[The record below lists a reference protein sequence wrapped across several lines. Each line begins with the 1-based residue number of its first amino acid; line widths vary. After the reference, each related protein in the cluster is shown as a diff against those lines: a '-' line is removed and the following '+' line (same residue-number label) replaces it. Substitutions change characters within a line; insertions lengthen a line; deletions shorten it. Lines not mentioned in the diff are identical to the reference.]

1 MAFVVTREQA
11 YRSIAVPSL
20 QGVCF
25 VLAFVVRPLDLQD
38 SVSRGNDMRDEV
50 AGQRLFELEIPPL
63 SALSNE
69 TRQAFMP
76 GAV

>member
-1 MAFVVTREQA
+1 MAFLVTREQA
-11 YRSIAVPSL
+11 HRSIAVPSL
-20 QGVCF
+20 QRVCF
-25 VLAFVVRPLDLQD
+25 VLAFAVRPLDLQD

-63 SALSNE
+63 RALRNE
-69 TRQAFMP
+69 TRQAFVP